1 MPDGLPVSL
10 DMLIAFAVLVGVF
23 VLFVIDRMPPQ
34 LTAMTAMAVL
44 LLTGVISTDDALK
57 VFSNS
62 ATATIA
68 AMCVLS
74 AALERTGVIDILG
87 RWLIRMADRS
97 RFVTIAS
104 MMLGVA
110 AVSAFMNN
118 TPVVI
123 IMAPVVIAVARQ
135 LKDSPTMYLI
145 PLSYMAILGGTCTL
159 IGTSTNILTDGV
171 ATAHGQAPFSMFEV
185 TPAAAIMA
193 LVGVAYVMGF
203 GRFFLPRRELLD
215 SQVLAEAP
223 RTRFIAEAVIP
234 EGSHLIGKTLNEV
247 VLTSDEG
254 YVILDLVR
262 ERKSRRNTL
271 SGLRDTM
278 RELRASETDD
288 NKPKS
293 AMRDLPLQA
302 GDRLVFRSDKS
313 ELMEL
318 KDSTGITFDMEGSTE
333 TYKSL
338 MPRQTTVREGV
349 VGANSRFLGR
359 SPADLRLRRHYD
371 SYIVAVSRDRR
382 SVTTQFDTFRLRNGD
397 VLLFEGPSEE
407 LDRMFAQEDILPVT
421 HLPSRPLLPVK
432 AAITIGVILG
442 VVGLSALNVMPIAGL
457 AIAGAIV
464 AVLAGCVTIERA
476 YESIEW
482 PILMLIFGMLTVST
496 AMANSGAATLI
507 VEVVTGAA
515 QDFGPV
521 VMLAAVYLI
530 TSLFTEVLSNN
541 ACAVLITPI
550 VIGIAEQTG
559 LNPRP
564 LVVAVMLGSSASFAT
579 PIGYQTNTY
588 VYNIGNYRFTDFL
601 KIGVPMNI
609 LMLIVAVLV
618 IPMFWPLTLP

>member
-1 MPDGLPVSL
+1 MPDGSPVSL

-23 VLFVIDRMPPQ
+23 VLFVLDRLPPQ

-44 LLTGVISTDDALK
+44 LITGVISTDDALS

-87 RWLIRMADRS
+87 RWLIGMADRS
-97 RFVTIAS
+97 RFVTVAS

-193 LVGVAYVMGF
+193 LVGITYVMSL
-203 GRFFLPRRELLD
+203 GRLFLPKRELLD

-223 RTRFIAEAVIP
+223 RTRFVAEAVIP

-271 SGLRDTM
+271 SGLRETM
-278 RELRASETDD
+278 RELRASDADD
-288 NKPKS
+288 HKPKS

-318 KDSTGITFDMEGSTE
+318 KESTGITFDIEGSTE

-382 SVTTQFDTFRLRNGD
+382 SVTTQFDSFRLRNGD

-432 AAITIGVILG
+432 AAITIGVILS

-457 AIAGAIV
+457 AIAGAVVVI
-464 AVLAGCVTIERA
+464 LANCLTIERA

-507 VEVVTGAA
+507 VEVVTNLAK
-515 QDFGPV
+515 DFGPV
-521 VMLAAVYLI
+521 AMLAAVYLI
-530 TSLFTEVLSNN
+530 TSLFTEALSNN

-601 KIGVPMNI
+601 RIGVPMNI
-609 LMLIVAVLV
+609 LMLIVAVSV
-618 IPMFWPLTLP
+618 IPMFWPLTQ

>member
-1 MPDGLPVSL
+1 VPDGSPVSF
-10 DMLIAFAVLVGVF
+10 DMLIAFAVLIGAF

-44 LLTGVISTDDALK
+44 LVTGVISTDDALG

-68 AMCVLS
+68 AMCILS
-74 AALERTGVIDILG
+74 AALERTGVIDVLG
-87 RWLIRMADRS
+87 RWLIAMADRS
-97 RFVTIAS
+97 RFVTIAA

-135 LKDSPTMYLI
+135 LKDSPTLYLI

-171 ATAHGQAPFSMFEV
+171 ATANGQAPFSMFEV
-185 TPAAAIMA
+185 TPAACLMA
-193 LVGVAYVMGF
+193 LAGISFVLGC
-203 GRFFLPRRELLD
+203 GRFLLPRHELLD
-215 SQVLAEAP
+215 TEVMAESP
-223 RTRFIAEAVIP
+223 RTRYIAEAVIP

-247 VLTSDEG
+247 VLTSEEG
-254 YVILDLVR
+254 YAILDLVR
-262 ERKSRRNTL
+262 ERKGNRNAL
-271 SGLRDTM
+271 AGLRETM
-278 RELRASETDD
+278 RELRADPGD

-293 AMRDLPLQA
+293 TMRDLPLQA
-302 GDRLVFRSDKS
+302 GDRLVFRSDKA
-313 ELMEL
+313 ELLEL
-318 KDSTGITFDMEGSTE
+318 KDSTGITFDIEGSTE
-333 TYKSL
+333 TYRSL

-349 VGANSRFLGR
+349 VGPNSRFVGR

-382 SVTTQFDTFRLRNGD
+382 SVTTQFDTFRLRRGD
-397 VLLFEGPSEE
+397 VLLFEGPTEE

-421 HLPSRPLLPVK
+421 HLPARPLQPVK
-432 AAITIGVILG
+432 AAITVAVILS
-442 VVGLSALNVMPIAGL
+442 VVGLSALDVMPIAGL

-464 AVLAGCVTIERA
+464 AILAGCLTVERA

-482 PILMLIFGMLTVST
+482 PILMLIFGMLAVST
-496 AMANSGAATLI
+496 AMAKSGAATLI
-507 VEVVTGAA
+507 VELVASAA
-515 QDFGPV
+515 KDFGPLA
-521 VMLAAVYLI
+521 MLAAVYML

-550 VIGIAEQTG
+550 VIGIAEQAG

-564 LVVAVMLGSSASFAT
+564 LVVAVMLGASASFAT

-588 VYNIGNYRFTDFL
+588 VYNIGNYRFVDFL

-618 IPMFWPLTLP
+618 IPMFWPLTQ